1 MPRRLATLP
10 ALLLAALLALG
21 AAAPRPVQAGEASAV
36 RAARLLGAMKSTR
49 LKQVRWKDM
58 TLVDVTAWLRIATG
72 WNILV
77 NQAALAKAGIDPAAI
92 TFSIELDD
100 VSVASLL
107 DLLLEPH
114 GMAVRVADNL
124 VFLTSKADAQGR
136 LLTRVYGISHLTWQK
151 VDFIAPDINLRP
163 SNFTPPEEYVP
174 EVVVEDDPLVT
185 GDAVADL
192 LKEIVTPGEWGTE
205 GWSIRATRTYLVIRA
220 PVAVHAAIPRA
231 LDIIAALK

>member
-1 MPRRLATLP
+1 MPRPLATLP

-21 AAAPRPVQAGEASAV
+21 AAAPRPVEAGEASAV

-58 TLVDVTAWLRIATG
+58 TLVDMTAWLRIATG

-92 TFSIELDD
+92 TFTIELDD

-231 LDIIAALK
+231 LDIISALK